1 MADVMKR
8 LASWINKTFPFMEL
22 PLSIS
27 RQGQFPLDKSSIWWS
42 LEDAQNYAQ
51 SNPIAYAGQP
61 LTVVNEEEN
70 TVTFYLIGTDGTL
83 VPQGSAASV
92 EELKQQLATH
102 KIEYNALKQSHDD
115 LKAAHDQLKREHDT
129 LRGEFDAHD
138 HTADEITETAT
149 RVWVSPDQKAKIDT
163 IVYATREDI
172 DSLFPELTVE

>member
-1 MADVMKR
+1 MAGVMKK

-42 LEDAQNYAQ
+42 LEEAQEYAQ

-70 TVTFYLIGTDGTL
+70 SVTFYLIGTDGTL
-83 VPQGSAASV
+83 VPQGSEASV
-92 EELKQQLATH
+92 EELKEQLAAH
-102 KIEYNALKQSHDD
+102 KIEYTALKQSHDE
-115 LKAAHDQLKREHDT
+115 LKAAHEQLKREHDA
-129 LRGEFDAHD
+129 LRSEFDSHD

-149 RVWVSPDQKAKIDT
+149 RVWVSPEQKAKIDT
-163 IVYATREDI
+163 IVYATNADI
-172 DSLFPELTVE
+172 DELFPELKA

>member
-1 MADVMKR
+1 MADVMKK

-61 LTVVNEEEN
+61 LTVVDEEQN
-70 TVTFYLIGTDGTL
+70 TVTFYLIGTDGSL
-83 VPQGSAASV
+83 LPQGSEASV
-92 EELKQQLATH
+92 EQLKQELAAH
-102 KIEYNALKQSHDD
+102 KIEYEALKKSHDE
-115 LKAAHDQLKREHDT
+115 LKAAHDQLKKDHDQ
-129 LRGEFDAHD
+129 LKSDFDSHD

-149 RVWVSPDQKAKIDT
+149 RVWVSPEQKAKIDT
-163 IVYATREDI
+163 IVYATNADI
-172 DSLFPELTVE
+172 DKLFPELEA

>member
-1 MADVMKR
+1 MAGVMKK

-42 LEDAQNYAQ
+42 LEEAQEYAQ

-70 TVTFYLIGTDGTL
+70 SVTFYLIGTDGSL
-83 VPQGSAASV
+83 VPQGSEASV

-102 KIEYNALKQSHDD
+102 KIEYNALKQSHDE
-115 LKAAHDQLKREHDT
+115 LKLAHDQLKRDHDT
-129 LRGEFDAHD
+129 LREEFDSHD
-138 HTADEITETAT
+138 HTADEISETST

-163 IVYATREDI
+163 IVYATNADI
-172 DSLFPELTVE
+172 DELFPELKA